1 MKPYKDYP
9 NLILFRSFK
18 IIFVKIGLISVLEK
32 KLPKNFRSSKEMYQ
46 FYLFEEIAIFSDGSH
61 FSDGGWC
68 SLILFLKADH
78 LRMNPTQFGLNWLK
92 KLKIFDFQIIF
103 WGQNQFYFT

>member
-1 MKPYKDYP
+1 
-9 NLILFRSFK
+9 
-18 IIFVKIGLISVLEK
+18 
-32 KLPKNFRSSKEMYQ
+32 MYQ

-78 LRMNPTQFGLNWLK
+78 LRMNPTQSGLNWLK

-103 WGQNQFYFT
+103 LGQNQFYLHKKIFFSKPVFKFQIQIVLEELFLT